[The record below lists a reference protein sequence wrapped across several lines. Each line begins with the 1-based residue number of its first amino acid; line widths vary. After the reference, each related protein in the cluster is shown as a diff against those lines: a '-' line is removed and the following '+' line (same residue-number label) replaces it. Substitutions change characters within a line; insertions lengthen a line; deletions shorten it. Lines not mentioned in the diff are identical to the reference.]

1 MAHQPKSVGYG
12 FVPSEAEHHFLVT
25 IPSNPNDSIYIS
37 EHLTWDDS
45 TARRELSFALGHEDA
60 KIRVV
65 LPHRKWEAIAD
76 SARAEFNRRL
86 RQCGLKTGKWK
97 TGQTPLSRLF
107 GKELV
112 LLAWAIED
120 ADPGLIPTALK
131 NWLGLTPEERW
142 WLFTMTNAATGHA
155 ITGRNKGWRKAVRYA
170 LTENPVSDAP
180 SDRQEF
186 ELFPLSADD
195 ERAPGRTRLRGGNRQ
210 RHLSL
215 AYAAGAV

>member
-1 MAHQPKSVGYG
+1 MCRQNRN
-12 FVPSEAEHHFLVT
+12 T
-25 IPSNPNDSIYIS
+25 IYLS

-45 TARRELSFALGHEDA
+45 AARRELSFALGQEDA

-86 RQCGLKTGKWK
+86 KQCGLKTGKWK

-120 ADPGLIPTALK
+120 ADPGLIPTAIK

-155 ITGRNKGWRKAVRYA
+155 ISGRNKGWRKAVRYA
-170 LTENPVSDAP
+170 LTENPVADHAP
-180 SDRQEF
+180 QKRQMDLCGEAT
-186 ELFPLSADD
+186 P
-195 ERAPGRTRLRGGNRQ
+195 RGRKTTAAKRLKQ
-210 RHLSL
+210 EQDT
-215 AYAAGAV
+215 AA